1 MHVRVVRFTDVPR
14 ERFEGLQSRVDA
26 EEGPP
31 QDVPIT
37 GIQILFDEQQRTA
50 VVIQQFATAE
60 DMRAAETYF
69 DTMDPGETPG
79 TRASVDRCEMK
90 VELRR

>member
-14 ERFEGLQSRVDA
+14 ERLEALLSRVD
-26 EEGPP
+26 EDEGPP
-31 QDVPIT
+31 EDVPVK
-37 GIQILFDEQQRTA
+37 GLQILIDEQQNTA
-50 VVIQQFATAE
+50 VVLQQFESAD
-60 DMRAAETYF
+60 DMRAAEAFF
-69 DTMDPGETPG
+69 DAMDPGETPG